1 MSHDVSSI
9 TLTYNEEENIAPCL
23 RSVDWCDEH
32 IVVDSYS
39 TDDTVEI
46 AREHGA
52 NVFMKNKSPEADSY
66 EILYKYAVN
75 QATNNTILRIDA
87 DERST
92 TSLNNQLKKSIN
104 SENPDIIR
112 VPRKNY
118 VDQRWVTGTKKWWP
132 DYIPMIF
139 REGQIDITDEVHY
152 SLTDFNDNSSVIT
165 FPADEKYAINHFS
178 YSSYF
183 DVIKKRKRWAYLESE
198 GSSIKSPINQ
208 FVRQIW
214 RGFVINK
221 RWTNGIPA
229 TNAVLL
235 DAVYYLMTAFFA
247 TCRLMRQKAAYL
259 NRSINIS

>member
-1 MSHDVSSI
+1 
-9 TLTYNEEENIAPCL
+9 
-23 RSVDWCDEH
+23 
-32 IVVDSYS
+32 
-39 TDDTVEI
+39 VEI

-52 NVFMKNKSPEADSY
+52 NVFMQNKPPNADSY
-66 EILYKYAVN
+66 EILHKYAVN
-75 QATNNTILRIDA
+75 KATNQTILRIDA

-92 TSLNNQLKKSIN
+92 TSLNDQLKKCIN
-104 SENPDIIR
+104 NENPDIIR

-118 VDQRWVTGTKKWWP
+118 VDQKWVTGARRWWP

-152 SLTDFNDNSSVIT
+152 SLYGFNDNCEIIT

-198 GSSIKSPINQ
+198 NSSIRSSINQ

-221 RWTNGIPA
+221 RWTDGIPA

-247 TCRLMRQKAAYL
+247 AYRLMREKVAYL
-259 NRSINIS
+259 NRSIDIS